1 MKISMAIA
9 SAVLL
14 GGVLTACGGGDGS
27 DGGGGAT
34 GGGGS
39 GYCKD
44 IKEAAATFG
53 DLGAGENSSIGDA
66 FTTFH
71 KLAAEAPGAVKDD
84 WKTLDGA
91 ITTVEDSLKSA
102 GIKLEDFDKLQ
113 SGQIP
118 DGVDV
123 KKLQGLATEFQKLS
137 GAEFEKASKNIE
149 THAKDVCK
157 VDLNKAAG

>member
-1 MKISMAIA
+1 MKIPLAIA

-14 GGVLTACGGGDGS
+14 GGVLTACGGS
-27 DGGGGAT
+27 DSGGGGAT

-39 GYCKD
+39 DYCKD
-44 IKEAAATFG
+44 IKGAAATFG
-53 DLGAGENSSIGDA
+53 DFGSGDTTSIGDA
-66 FTTFH
+66 FSTFH
-71 KLAAEAPGAVKDD
+71 KLADEAPGAIKDD

-91 ITTVEDSLKSA
+91 ITTVEDALAGA

-113 SGQIP
+113 SGQVP

-123 KKLQGLATEFQKLS
+123 AKLQGLATQFQKLS
-137 GAEFEKASKNIE
+137 GAEFEKASKAIE